1 MNNYLHTD
9 FLLDTETARR
19 LYHDVA
25 ADLPIIDYHNH
36 LPPEEVAHNR
46 SWDNLGDLWLSHDHY
61 KWRVMRWAGVPES
74 HITGSATD
82 KEKFLAFAQILPK
95 AIGNPMHH
103 WSHLELWRYFGDE
116 GKLINGD
123 TAEDIWQ
130 STQAMLSQP
139 EFRAQGLLKKMKV
152 ELIGTTDDPLDSLE
166 HHQAF
171 AASPHK
177 GGLSMVPTFRPDRAL
192 AIEGAG
198 FNNYLEKLETL
209 TGQPISTFEHLVS
222 ALTDRL
228 EYFIANGC
236 RAADHGIGQLEQ
248 ADELSA
254 SQLDAILEKGR
265 QGKALAPKEAESFRM
280 AVLVALGR
288 GYARAD
294 LVMQLH
300 IGPLRNNSTQIF
312 TAAGSDS
319 GADSIQDK
327 PIAEP
332 LNKLLDRMD
341 STNELP
347 RTILYALDPSK
358 NPIIVT
364 TAGNFQSG
372 GIAGKVQAGTAW
384 WFNDQLDG
392 MENQM
397 NHLAQMGLLSTFTGM
412 LTDSRS
418 FLSFP
423 RHEYFRRLLCRIVG
437 RWVTDGLAPNDH
449 KLLDEIIADICYH
462 NARRWFIE

>member
-1 MNNYLHTD
+1 
-9 FLLDTETARR
+9 
-19 LYHDVA
+19 
-25 ADLPIIDYHNH
+25 
-36 LPPEEVAHNR
+36 
-46 SWDNLGDLWLSHDHY
+46 
-61 KWRVMRWAGVPES
+61 
-74 HITGSATD
+74 
-82 KEKFLAFAQILPK
+82 
-95 AIGNPMHH
+95 
-103 WSHLELWRYFGDE
+103 
-116 GKLINGD
+116 
-123 TAEDIWQ
+123 
-130 STQAMLSQP
+130 
-139 EFRAQGLLKKMKV
+139 
-152 ELIGTTDDPLDSLE
+152 
-166 HHQAF
+166 
-171 AASPHK
+171 
-177 GGLSMVPTFRPDRAL
+177 
-192 AIEGAG
+192 
-198 FNNYLEKLETL
+198 
-209 TGQPISTFEHLVS
+209 
-222 ALTDRL
+222 
-228 EYFIANGC
+228 
-236 RAADHGIGQLEQ
+236 
-248 ADELSA
+248 ELSA

-397 NHLAQMGLLSTFTGM
+397 SQLAQMGLLSTFTGM

-437 RWVTDGLAPNDH
+437 RWVSEGLAPNDH
-449 KLLDEIIADICYH
+449 KMLDEIIADICYH

>member
-1 MNNYLHTD
+1 MNNYLHAD

-36 LPPEEVAHNR
+36 LPPEEVATNR

-74 HITGSATD
+74 HITGGATD
-82 KEKFLAFAQILPK
+82 KEKFQAFAQILPK

-123 TAEDIWQ
+123 TAEEIWQ

-198 FNNYLEKLETL
+198 FNNYIEKLETL
-209 TGQPISTFEHLVS
+209 TGQPISTFEHLIS

-254 SQLDAILEKGR
+254 SQLDAILAKGR
-265 QGKALAPKEAESFRM
+265 QGKALAPKEAESFSM
-280 AVLVALGR
+280 AVLVELGR
-288 GYARAD
+288 AYAQAD

-347 RTILYALDPSK
+347 RTILYALDPNK

-384 WFNDQLDG
+384 WFNDQIDG
-392 MENQM
+392 MTNQM

-437 RWVTDGLAPNDH
+437 RWVSEGLAPNDH
-449 KLLDEIIADICYH
+449 KLLDGIIADIGYH

>member
-1 MNNYLHTD
+1 MNNYLHAD

-36 LPPEEVAHNR
+36 LPPEEVANNR
-46 SWDNLGDLWLSHDHY
+46 AWDNLGDLWLSHDHY

-74 HITGSATD
+74 HITGNATD

-123 TAEDIWQ
+123 SAEEIWQ
-130 STQAMLSQP
+130 TTQAMLSQP

-177 GGLSMVPTFRPDRAL
+177 GGLTMVPTFRPDRAL

-198 FNNYLEKLETL
+198 FSAYIEKLESL
-209 TGQPISTFEHLVS
+209 TGQPISTFEHLIS

-397 NHLAQMGLLSTFTGM
+397 SQLAQMGLLSTFTGM

-437 RWVTDGLAPNDH
+437 RWVSEGLAPNDH
-449 KLLDEIIADICYH
+449 KMLDEIIADICYH

>member
-1 MNNYLHTD
+1 MNNYLHAD

-36 LPPEEVAHNR
+36 LPPEEVANNR
-46 SWDNLGDLWLSHDHY
+46 AWDNLGDLWLSHDHY

-82 KEKFLAFAQILPK
+82 KEKFTAFAQILPK
-95 AIGNPMHH
+95 TIGNPMHH

-123 TAEDIWQ
+123 SAEDIWQ
-130 STQAMLSQP
+130 TTQAKLSQP
-139 EFRAQGLLKKMKV
+139 DFRAQGLLKKMKV

-177 GGLSMVPTFRPDRAL
+177 DGLAMVPTFRPDRAL
-192 AIEGAG
+192 AIEGPG
-198 FNNYLEKLETL
+198 FSAYIDKLESL

-236 RAADHGIGQLEQ
+236 RATDHGIGQLEQ

-265 QGKALAPKEAESFRM
+265 QGKALAPNEAESFRM
-280 AVLVALGR
+280 AVLVELGR
-288 GYARAD
+288 AYARAD

-312 TAAGSDS
+312 RAAGSDS
-319 GADSIQDK
+319 GADAIQDK

-364 TAGNFQSG
+364 TAGNFQGG

-397 NHLAQMGLLSTFTGM
+397 NQLAQMGLLSTFTGM

-423 RHEYFRRLLCRIVG
+423 RHEYFRRLLCRIIG
-437 RWVTDGLAPNDH
+437 RWVAEGLAPNDH
-449 KLLDEIIADICYH
+449 KLLDEITADICYH
-462 NARRWFIE
+462 NARRWF

>member
-1 MNNYLHTD
+1 MTNFLHSD
-9 FLLDTETARR
+9 FLLDTEAAQR

-25 ADLPIIDYHNH
+25 SDLPIIDYHNH
-36 LPPEEVAHNR
+36 LPPEEVAQNR

-82 KEKFLAFAQILPK
+82 KEKFLAFAEILPK
-95 AIGNPMHH
+95 TLGNPMYH
-103 WSHLELWRYFGDE
+103 WSHLELWRYFGEE
-116 GKLINGD
+116 GRLISKD
-123 TAEDIWQ
+123 TAEGIWE
-130 STQAMLSQP
+130 TTREKLSQSD
-139 EFRAQGLLKKMKV
+139 FRAQGLLEKMNV

-166 HHQAF
+166 HHQTF
-171 AASPHK
+171 AAQK
-177 GGLSMVPTFRPDRAL
+177 QGGLLMVPTFRPDRAL

-198 FNNYLEKLETL
+198 FSTYIEKLEAL
-209 TGQPISTFEHLVS
+209 TEQSTQTFEGLVG
-222 ALTDRL
+222 ALLNRL
-228 EYFIANGC
+228 EYFIEHGC
-236 RAADHGIGQLEQ
+236 RAADHGIGELGP

-254 SQLDAILEKGR
+254 HQLDAILEKGR
-265 QGKALAPKEAESFRM
+265 SGKVVAPREAESFRM
-280 AVLVALGR
+280 AVLQELGR
-288 GYARAD
+288 AYARAD

-300 IGPLRNNSTQIF
+300 IGPLRNNRTRLF
-312 TAAGSDS
+312 EDAGADA

-327 PIAEP
+327 PFAEP
-332 LNKLLDRMD
+332 LNRLLNRMD
-341 STNELP
+341 RTNQLP

-384 WFNDQLDG
+384 WFNDQIDG

-437 RWVTDGLAPNDH
+437 RWVSEGLAPNDH
-449 KLLDEIIADICYH
+449 ELLDGMVADICYH
-462 NARRWFIE
+462 NARRWFVS